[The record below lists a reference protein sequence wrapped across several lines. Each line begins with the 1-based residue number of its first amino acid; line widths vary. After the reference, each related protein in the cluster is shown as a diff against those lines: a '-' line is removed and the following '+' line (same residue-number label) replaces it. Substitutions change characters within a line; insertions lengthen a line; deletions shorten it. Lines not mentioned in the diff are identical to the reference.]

1 MSKQTPKVFKSYS
14 SRNGHVFFSR
24 PIIPLCNLFRKFA
37 ILYALLTAAAVF
49 CGGQD
54 AVGSQGAC
62 ADLSFCLDSRPPAER
77 LEIGGAVAVVNRV
90 SERCAVLVCFH
101 VAAQNVVVV
110 GILRLAVG
118 RGGGGICTCAVCAAG
133 PACVEAAGW
142 LVLIC
147 EEGLVPPINTNSSDI
162 VLAKFRQQTKWGQ
175 QGRKKWAAYFAIARQ
190 VNLQCFGV
198 VLETKR
204 SHGEQDVF
212 SVYRLALFLLAFF
225 RCWRDGGVSCC
236 FLDKSRA
243 GEKYLRW

>member
-37 ILYALLTAAAVF
+37 ILYALLTAVAVF

-62 ADLSFCLDSRPPAER
+62 ADLSFCLDSRPPAEH
-77 LEIGGAVAVVNRV
+77 LEIGGAVPVVNSV
-90 SERCAVLVCFH
+90 PECCAVLVSCFH

-110 GILRLAVG
+110 GNLRLAVG

-175 QGRKKWAAYFAIARQ
+175 QGKKKVGSLLRDSATGKSSALR
-190 VNLQCFGV
+190 
-198 VLETKR
+198 R
-204 SHGEQDVF
+204 SSRNQAK
-212 SVYRLALFLLAFF
+212 SWRTRCLLRLPSCAFLAGIFPMLAG
-225 RCWRDGGVSCC
+225 WR
-236 FLDKSRA
+236 R
-243 GEKYLRW
+243 

>member
-14 SRNGHVFFSR
+14 SRNRHAVFSR
-24 PIIPLCNLFRKFA
+24 PINPLCNLFRKFA
-37 ILYALLTAAAVF
+37 ILYALLTAVAVF

-77 LEIGGAVAVVNRV
+77 LEIGGAVAVVNSV
-90 SERCAVLVCFH
+90 SERCAVLVSCFH

-133 PACVEAAGW
+133 PACVEATGW

-162 VLAKFRQQTKWGQ
+162 RLGQ
-175 QGRKKWAAYFAIARQ
+175 VQATNEMGTTGK
-190 VNLQCFGV
+190 
-198 VLETKR
+198 E
-204 SHGEQDVF
+204 
-212 SVYRLALFLLAFF
+212 
-225 RCWRDGGVSCC
+225 
-236 FLDKSRA
+236 KSGQLTSR
-243 GEKYLRW
+243 